1 MDWQKLLWWIGI
13 VWLIL
18 LAAAALAVDVG
29 AAILYV
35 LKDSGCGEP
44 MSKGNYMNSNPY
56 YMEVLTS
63 KESQEYTQR
72 CRVRLKRRPVPVG
85 QKFLPGERVR
95 LIRHDHPTEGVLQLE
110 GKMATVKYTYSH
122 MYGGDDIKSYCLDFD
137 HCGEVSWFQEEDI
150 ERVYTGKSYENV

>member
-1 MDWQKLLWWIGI
+1 MDWQKFLWWVGI

-18 LAAAALAVDVG
+18 LAAAAL
-29 AAILYV
+29 
-35 LKDSGCGEP
+35 SGRGEP

-56 YMEVLTS
+56 Y
-63 KESQEYTQR
+63 KEAQEYTQM

-122 MYGGDDIKSYCLDFD
+122 MYGGDDIKSYCLDFY